1 MGDGWSIPWKG
12 DDPERLF
19 LAPDDDLA
27 PNRPG
32 EALRARLDASRAGPG
47 RLLASRLLGRRPQED
62 EWRRG
67 LEGEQF
73 VGSEL
78 EELTAVGWR
87 VVHSIPLPGE
97 ADIDHLLI
105 GPGGVFCVQAQL
117 LRRAAVRVG
126 DDGVRVG
133 RERQPRPYLRAAR
146 REAARAGFALARG
159 CGFEPEVRPV
169 LVLVAAARVEVASVP
184 RDVRVLRER
193 DVTRLGEFGGVL
205 HPERVE
211 RVYTVARNRRTW
223 LNV

>member
-1 MGDGWSIPWKG
+1 MGDVWSVPWKG

-47 RLLASRLLGRRPQED
+47 HLMAARLLGRHPQED
-62 EWRRG
+62 AWRRS

-73 VGSEL
+73 VGAAL
-78 EELTAVGWR
+78 EELTAGGWR
-87 VVHSIPLPGE
+87 VVHSIPLLGE
-97 ADIDHLLI
+97 TDIDHLLI
-105 GPGGVFCVQAQL
+105 GPGGVFCVQSQL
-117 LRRAAVRVG
+117 LRRAVVRVS

-169 LVLVAAARVEVASVP
+169 LVLVAAARVEAASAP
-184 RDVRVLRER
+184 RGIRVLRER
-193 DVTRLGEFGGVL
+193 DVARLGELGGVL

-223 LNV
+223 LKV

>member
-1 MGDGWSIPWKG
+1 MPWKG

-47 RLLASRLLGRRPQED
+47 RLLAARLLGRRPRED
-62 EWRRG
+62 AWRRS
-67 LEGEQF
+67 LEGEQY
-73 VGSEL
+73 VGSAL
-78 EELTAVGWR
+78 EELTAGGWR

-97 ADIDHLLI
+97 ADIDHLVI
-105 GPGGVFCVQAQL
+105 GPGGVFCVQTQL

-146 REAARAGFALARG
+146 REAARAAHALSRG
-159 CGFEPEVRPV
+159 CGFDPEVWPV
-169 LVLVAAARVEVASVP
+169 LVLVAAGRVETASAP
-184 RDVRVLRER
+184 QGVRVLRER
-193 DVTRLGEFGGVL
+193 DVTRLGELGGVL

-211 RVYTVARNRRTW
+211 RLYTVARNRRTW

>member
-1 MGDGWSIPWKG
+1 MGDVWSMPWKG

-47 RLLASRLLGRRPQED
+47 RLLAARLLGRRPRED
-62 EWRRG
+62 AWRRS
-67 LEGEQF
+67 LEGEQY
-73 VGSEL
+73 VGSAL
-78 EELTAVGWR
+78 EELTAGGWR

-97 ADIDHLLI
+97 ADIDHLVI
-105 GPGGVFCVQAQL
+105 GPGGVFCVQTQL
-117 LRRAAVRVG
+117 LRRTAVRVG

-146 REAARAGFALARG
+146 REAARAAYALSRG
-159 CGFEPEVRPV
+159 CGFDPEVWPV
-169 LVLVAAARVEVASVP
+169 LVLVAAGRVETASAP
-184 RDVRVLRER
+184 QGVRVLRER
-193 DVTRLGEFGGVL
+193 DVTRLGELGGVL

-211 RVYTVARNRRTW
+211 RLYTVARNRRTW